1 MRYLSRIFQPVITIP
16 KNAIIKNTE
25 ITCKSQRFLLE
36 CGLIRPTSSG
46 LFTILPIARRAL
58 DKLELQIRSCI
69 EAAGAQRM
77 SLPSLTSSAL
87 WEKTG
92 RLDEVG
98 PELMKMEDRHEK
110 KFLLSPT
117 HEEAVAD
124 LLADTGPLSYKQ
136 LPLLLYQIGNKY
148 RDEHRP
154 KHGLLRA
161 REFSMLDAYGLHA
174 SDACAQHMYDRVSE
188 AYAELFRRL
197 QLPAY
202 RVSAPSGSM
211 GGPLS
216 HEWQLPAAAGED
228 ELATCPRCRQAALD
242 GDQRCERCGGALQ
255 WLQSVEVGHTFILGT
270 RYSQPL
276 GALYT
281 PGSGGPQPVIMSCY
295 GIGITRLLAA
305 SLEHLSTDKSLRWPK
320 LIAPYD
326 IMIIGPKEGSY
337 EWQSIGSNE
346 MDRLYD
352 VISHNQPD
360 ADVIIDD
367 RHHLTIGKRLVM
379 ADRMGYPTIIVIGK
393 SYLESPARYEVYRS
407 TSPAT
412 PHTSQ
417 LTSQHPAPPRET
429 PALLTEAELLAHL
442 DGHDELLIKTSA

>member
-1 MRYLSRIFQPVITIP
+1 MLDEQL
-16 KNAIIKNTE
+16 
-25 ITCKSQRFLLE
+25 LLE

-58 DKLELQIRSCI
+58 NKLESHIIACI

-77 SLPSLTSSAL
+77 SLPSLTSSTL
-87 WEKTG
+87 WDKTG
-92 RLDEVG
+92 RLEEVG
-98 PELMKMEDRHEK
+98 PELMKMEDRHQK

-124 LLADTGPLSYKQ
+124 LLSDVGPMSYKQ

-161 REFSMLDAYGLHA
+161 REFSMLDAYGLHTSEDCA
-174 SDACAQHMYDRVSE
+174 RTMYSRVSDAYAQ
-188 AYAELFRRL
+188 LFKRL
-197 QLPAY
+197 QLPVH
-202 RVSAPSGSM
+202 RVSAPPGSM
-211 GGPLS
+211 GGSMS

-242 GDQRCERCGGALQ
+242 GDQRCETCGGALQ

-270 RYSQPL
+270 RYSLPL
-276 GALYT
+276 GAFYT
-281 PGSGGPQPVIMSCY
+281 PGTGGPQPILMSCY

-305 SLEHLSTDKSLRWPK
+305 CLEHLSTDKSLRWPK

-326 IMIIGPKEGSY
+326 IIIIGPKEGSY
-337 EWQSIGSNE
+337 EWQSIGSDE

-352 VISHNQPD
+352 VIAHTQPD
-360 ADVIIDD
+360 ADIIIDD

-393 SYLESPARYEVYRS
+393 AYLESPARYEVYRS
-407 TSPAT
+407 TRPDFESGTQTT
-412 PHTSQ
+412 PYS
-417 LTSQHPAPPRET
+417 T
-429 PALLTEAELLAHL
+429 PAALLLTEAELLSHL
-442 DGHDELLIKTSA
+442 EGNDEQLIKSSA